1 MIKILFVCIHN
12 SARSQIAEAFANFL
26 GKGKLLAYSAGIE
39 PGILNPYVVKAMK
52 EIGLDI
58 SNNKTKGID
67 TFLKSNHSFDYVI
80 TVCDATSGER
90 CPIFPGKVKRLHWEF
105 DDPSAFK
112 GTEEEIMVKV
122 REVRDKIKENV
133 VEFLNHI

>member
-12 SARSQIAEAFANFL
+12 SARSQIAETFANFL

>member
-133 VEFLNHI
+133 VEFINHI